1 MDSLL
6 VSQSKFRLCSSVSSV
21 WIVQV
26 QTQSFSNAIFSEKSK
41 AKTLC
46 SISGT
51 SGACG
56 PAGVNVNVDLTGGT
70 GTAPAASGPS
80 GTTNLTAAELVNTP
94 ITSKR
99 SIKFE
104 A

>member
-1 MDSLL
+1 MASQLASL
-6 VSQSKFRLCSSVSSV
+6 SKFRLYSSFE
-21 WIVQV
+21 IIQR
-26 QTQSFSNAIFSEKSK
+26 QSLSNTNFSEETK

-56 PAGVNVNVDLTGGT
+56 PAGVNVKVDLTGGT
-70 GTAPAASGPS
+70 GTAPPASGPG
-80 GTTNLTAAELVNTP
+80 GTTTLTPAELVNTP

-99 SIKFE
+99 GVKFE